1 MGNCHMAS
9 DREAVVVSGGCCI
22 PRTQKYKAVAGKYK
36 CLWAW
41 AGLSKV
47 DRLTLDV
54 LTFKKVFKKVKTAR
68 GYHASV
74 SILAEVQVMQDLQHF
89 ARASDYFLG
98 KTKDEIA
105 DVLLNVLEAH
115 LRDIYELIALKCI
128 EEDANHF
135 SERVQKAATPDV
147 WDLGVLIHNFFITD
161 VAQEELI

>member
-1 MGNCHMAS
+1 MAS

-22 PRTQKYKAVAGKYK
+22 PRTQKYKAVAGNWK

-54 LTFKKVFKKVKTAR
+54 LTFKKVFKNVKTAR
-68 GYHASV
+68 GRQASV
-74 SILAEVQVMQDLQHF
+74 SVITEVQVMQDLQHF

-98 KTKDEIA
+98 KTTDEIA
-105 DVLLNVLEAH
+105 EVILHVLEAH
-115 LRDIYELIALKCI
+115 LRDIYERIALKYI
-128 EEDANHF
+128 EEDPNHF
-135 SERVQKAATPDV
+135 SGRIQKAATPDV

-161 VAQEELI
+161 VTREEM